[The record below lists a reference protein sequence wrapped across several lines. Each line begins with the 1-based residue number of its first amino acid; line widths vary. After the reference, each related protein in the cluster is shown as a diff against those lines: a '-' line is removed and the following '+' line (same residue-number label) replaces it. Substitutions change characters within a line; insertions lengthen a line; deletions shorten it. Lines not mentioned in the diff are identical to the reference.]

1 MKVIIS
7 PAKKLN
13 EKNCDVK
20 SESTIPFAKESEVLV
35 KKLKNFSQDEI
46 ISLMGVST
54 SIANL
59 NKQRFNDWSYPFN
72 GSSKPAVFMFDGAV
86 YNELDVETLKKSDIL
101 YMQDN
106 LRILSGL
113 YGILKPLDKIMPYRL
128 EMGTKLEINGHKN
141 LYEFWGNK
149 ITKQLMSECSTNDVV
164 LNLAS
169 NEYSKVLDLK
179 SFSNV
184 ITPIFKDYK
193 NDKLKV
199 ISFFAKKARGS
210 FARFVMTEKP
220 NKIDELLN
228 FNGLGYQFSEITS
241 KNEIVFTR

>member
-1 MKVIIS
+1 MLIVCCFLGFDTCKKLNKFAQKYNYIMKVIIS

-20 SESTIPFAKESEVLV
+20 SESIIPFAKESEVLV

-128 EMGTKLEINGHKN
+128 EMGTKLVVDGHNN
-141 LYEFWGNK
+141 LYEFWGDK
-149 ITKQLMSECSTNDVV
+149 ITKQLLSDCSQDDIII
-164 LNLAS
+164 NLAS
-169 NEYSKVLDLK
+169 NEYSKAIDLK
-179 SFSNV
+179 SFS
-184 ITPIFKDYK
+184 
-193 NDKLKV
+193 
-199 ISFFAKKARGS
+199 
-210 FARFVMTEKP
+210 M
-220 NKIDELLN
+220 
-228 FNGLGYQFSEITS
+228 
-241 KNEIVFTR
+241 

>member
-1 MKVIIS
+1 
-7 PAKKLN
+7 
-13 EKNCDVK
+13 
-20 SESTIPFAKESEVLV
+20 
-35 KKLKNFSQDEI
+35 
-46 ISLMGVST
+46 
-54 SIANL
+54 
-59 NKQRFNDWSYPFN
+59 
-72 GSSKPAVFMFDGAV
+72 
-86 YNELDVETLKKSDIL
+86 
-101 YMQDN
+101 
-106 LRILSGL
+106 
-113 YGILKPLDKIMPYRL
+113 
-128 EMGTKLEINGHKN
+128 
-141 LYEFWGNK
+141 
-149 ITKQLMSECSTNDVV
+149 MSECSQDDII

-241 KNEIVFTR
+241 KNEIIFTR

>member
-149 ITKQLMSECSTNDVV
+149 ITKQLMSECSKDDVV

-169 NEYSKVLDLK
+169 NEYSKALDLK

-220 NKIDELLN
+220 NNIDELLN

-241 KNEIVFTR
+241 KNEIIFAR

>member
-13 EKNCDVK
+13 EKSCDIK
-20 SESTIPFAKESEVLV
+20 SKSSIPFSKDSEALIKE
-35 KKLKNFSQDEI
+35 LKNFSSDQLK
-46 ISLMGVST
+46 SLMGVSS

-86 YNELDVETLKKSDIL
+86 YNELDVQSLNEQDIL

-113 YGILKPLDKIMPYRL
+113 YGILKPLDSILPYRL
-128 EMGTKLEINGHKN
+128 EMGTKLEVNGNKN
-141 LYEFWGNK
+141 LYEFWGSK
-149 ITKQLMSECSTNDVV
+149 ITKQLMSECKEDDIII
-164 LNLAS
+164 NLAS

-179 SFSNV
+179 CFSHV
-184 ITPIFKDYK
+184 VTPIFKDFK
-193 NDKLKV
+193 NGKSKV

-220 NKIDELLN
+220 KKIDDLIS
-228 FNGLGYQFSEITS
+228 FNGLGYQFSEMNS
-241 KNEIVFTR
+241 KNEIVFSR

>member
-1 MKVIIS
+1 
-7 PAKKLN
+7 
-13 EKNCDVK
+13 
-20 SESTIPFAKESEVLV
+20 
-35 KKLKNFSQDEI
+35 
-46 ISLMGVST
+46 MGVSS

-86 YNELDVETLKKSDIL
+86 YNELDVQSLNEQDIL

-113 YGILKPLDKIMPYRL
+113 YGILKPLDSILPYRL
-128 EMGTKLEINGHKN
+128 EMGTKLEVNGNKN

-149 ITKQLMSECSTNDVV
+149 ITKQLMSECKEDDIII
-164 LNLAS
+164 NLAS

-179 SFSNV
+179 CFSNV
-184 ITPIFKDYK
+184 VTPIFKDFK
-193 NDKLKV
+193 NGKSKV

-220 NKIDELLN
+220 KKIDDLIS
-228 FNGLGYQFSEITS
+228 FNGLGYQFSEINS
-241 KNEIVFTR
+241 KNEIIFSR